1 MTNFET
7 QFNPHHGPAPEA
19 VHDFLNTCF
28 APMADRIDPPSSL
41 TSMSLTDVAQKM
53 ADEDFFCIC
62 NGVAPVACLFGH
74 GEGTVYEVGKIAVAP
89 NQRKQGLA
97 RVLVDT
103 AAAHAHA
110 KGFATLQL
118 YARVQLVENHAIYT
132 AMGFTRS
139 GTFTHPGFDAPT
151 ALIFQRAL

>member
-1 MTNFET
+1 MTRPSIQLNS
-7 QFNPHHGPAPEA
+7 HDSPASEA
-19 VHDFLNTCF
+19 VYDLLNACF
-28 APMADRIDPPSSL
+28 APMAARIDPPSSL
-41 TSMSLTDVAQKM
+41 TSMSLADVAQKM

-62 NGVAPVACLFGH
+62 NEAQPVACLFGH
-74 GEGTVYEVGKIAVAP
+74 AEGAAYEVGKIAVDP
-89 NQRKQGLA
+89 SQRKQGLA
-97 RVLVDT
+97 RALVDA

-118 YARVQLVENHAIYT
+118 YARVQLVENHAVYT
-132 AMGFTRS
+132 AMGFTQS